1 MGSRSF
7 RAQDFWNIDRF
18 LCVWVYVWIL
28 FLHCLSALCRTLRM
42 KMSIT
47 KAKRTILQKN
57 AMLSLSCREACWLG
71 GVTAWLFPCFLT
83 WRRTGEVTLRSF
95 IVCSNN
101 FIHILLSP
109 CQNLPKKTDQHVGFV
124 HSSHLSG
131 SGELQMYIFDIIK
144 FVTLL
149 LWRILIWF

>member
-1 MGSRSF
+1 MGSRSG
-7 RAQDFWNIDRF
+7 RAQDFWNIDRV
-18 LCVWVYVWIL
+18 LCVWVYVWII
-28 FLHCLSALCRTLRM
+28 FLHSLSALCRTLRM

-47 KAKRTILQKN
+47 KEKRTILQKN

-95 IVCSNN
+95 IVCSNS
-101 FIHILLSP
+101 FIHILISLASRKSWP
-109 CQNLPKKTDQHVGFV
+109 ACWVRTFV
-124 HSSHLSG
+124 TSVRLWWASDVYFWYHEDL
-131 SGELQMYIFDIIK
+131 